1 VKKPRKRGTSR
12 LQKQK
17 TKRKT
22 TLGRLVIANLLA
34 AFLLL
39 FVTVSVLAAMG
50 LLGSILAFIF

>member
-1 VKKPRKRGTSR
+1 M
-12 LQKQK
+12 QK
-17 TKRKT
+17 TKAKKKT

-34 AFLLL
+34 LFLLL

>member
-1 VKKPRKRGTSR
+1 M
-12 LQKQK
+12 QKQK

>member
-1 VKKPRKRGTSR
+1 MKKPREKGASR
-12 LQKQK
+12 LQK
-17 TKRKT
+17 TKAKKKT

-34 AFLLL
+34 LFLLL